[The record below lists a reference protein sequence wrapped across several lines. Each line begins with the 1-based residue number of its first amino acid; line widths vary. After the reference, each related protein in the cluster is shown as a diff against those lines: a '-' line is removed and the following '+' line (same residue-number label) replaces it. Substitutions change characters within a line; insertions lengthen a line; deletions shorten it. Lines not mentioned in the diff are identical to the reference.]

1 MKMII
6 LLKGEYKLAR
16 DEKDATL
23 LRVQYIGIKQ
33 QVCPCCLGKLKQRDS
48 RKRMVRKYQNE
59 IMWLQIHRMKCIQC
73 GRLHSELPDC
83 VIPQKQYSAEVIKE
97 ALEKHLVNKKSV
109 ADVEN
114 STISRW
120 YKWFRLL
127 QEKIKKQVFEQK
139 NGLKKLWH
147 YFFVNEK
154 RDIIEK
160 IYHEVFKQKDK
171 EKFYLQNLF
180 IILKILCT
188 ENSNISECY

>member
-1 MKMII
+1 M
-6 LLKGEYKLAR
+6 
-16 DEKDATL
+16 
-23 LRVQYIGIKQ
+23 
-33 QVCPCCLGKLKQRDS
+33 
-48 RKRMVRKYQNE
+48 
-59 IMWLQIHRMKCIQC
+59 
-73 GRLHSELPDC
+73 
-83 VIPQKQYSAEVIKE
+83 IPQKQYSAEVIKE

-147 YFFVNEK
+147 CFFVNEK